1 MKTRQLAEILEYDS
15 EELLKVTTQLVLA
28 NVLLYD
34 ENGEFYELNPDNL
47 TPYEYRLSEKSIENK
62 QKQASV
68 RDYGILIE
76 AHITRIMKRKKIM
89 QKTDLMRQLTSEMKI
104 YKADIEEIN
113 KAI

>member
-1 MKTRQLAEILEYDS
+1 M
-15 EELLKVTTQLVLA
+15 
-28 NVLLYD
+28 
-34 ENGEFYELNPDNL
+34 
-47 TPYEYRLSEKSIENK
+47 
-62 QKQASV
+62 